1 MADRAASK
9 SHEIRSRLGHPVI
22 DSDGHTVEFVPGF
35 YDVLRTVAGQRVA
48 GRYLNES
55 TANSLYG
62 SVPNLAHWFALTP
75 EQRRNQR
82 APRPPWWA
90 LPIQN
95 TLDRATAML
104 PKLMYQRLDEMGMDF
119 SVIYPTLGLGA
130 PHVEDEE
137 LRRAACRAFN
147 RFHAEIFGEFADRIA
162 PVAVIPM
169 HTPAEAIDE
178 LEYAVRTLGM
188 KAVMMAGHV
197 IRTLPA
203 AAGAP
208 PEIRRYATWLD
219 NLCLDSEY
227 DYDPVWAKCV
237 ELKVPATFHSV
248 GMGWGSRTSISN
260 WKYNHI
266 GHFAA
271 AGELLCKAM
280 FFGGVTRRFPTLK
293 CAFLEGGAAWACG
306 LYADL
311 VEHWGKRNRQA
322 VEQFNPKNLNYPLL
336 RELFERYGGKMVE
349 GKLTGDHWWIDQ
361 LSEIPYTQENAARHW
376 ERDETMLDEWR
387 RCEIKRREEIK
398 DLFVPNFYFG
408 CEADDRLNAI
418 AFNARMNPYRARL
431 NAVLSSDIGHWD
443 VPDMRE
449 VLEEA
454 YELVEDGLMTAEDF
468 RDFAFVNPAA
478 LWASMNPEFF
488 KGTVVEDAVAQVI
501 GKPAKAA

>member
-1 MADRAASK
+1 
-9 SHEIRSRLGHPVI
+9 
-22 DSDGHTVEFVPGF
+22 
-35 YDVLRTVAGQRVA
+35 
-48 GRYLNES
+48 
-55 TANSLYG
+55 
-62 SVPNLAHWFALTP
+62 
-75 EQRRNQR
+75 
-82 APRPPWWA
+82 
-90 LPIQN
+90 
-95 TLDRATAML
+95 
-104 PKLMYQRLDEMGMDF
+104 
-119 SVIYPTLGLGA
+119 
-130 PHVEDEE
+130 
-137 LRRAACRAFN
+137 
-147 RFHAEIFGEFADRIA
+147 
-162 PVAVIPM
+162 
-169 HTPAEAIDE
+169 
-178 LEYAVRTLGM
+178 M

-197 IRTLPA
+197 IRALPA

-208 PEIRRYATWLD
+208 PEIRRYASWFD

-271 AGELLCKAM
+271 AGEALCKAM

-311 VEHWGKRNRQA
+311 VEHWGKRNRLA
-322 VEQFNPKNLNYPLL
+322 VEQFNPKNLNYPKL
-336 RELFERYGGKMVE
+336 RELFESYGGKMVE
-349 GKLTGDHWWIDQ
+349 GKLNGDYWWIAQ
-361 LSEIPYTQENAARHW
+361 LSETPYNPENPARHW

-454 YELVEDGLMTAEDF
+454 HELVDDGLMTAEDF